1 MKVLI
6 KLELDTV
13 VATLGVNSLSK
24 KLSLSN
30 YSLTKQIIII
40 NLSTTCLSLFVLLFI
55 NFFLLNNDK
64 NLNNQNKI
72 ITEKID
78 QITDYLSKN
87 AIKRILTF
95 DDSCSEISTAINRE
109 QARIECNESNL
120 LDNNYKDK
128 LPQLEPTYTQKYIYS
143 NYLNTDLNIK
153 VIADNW
159 IKFAD
164 TDEIYNN
171 DEEVI
176 ISDIDIKI
184 DEKNMEKLG
193 FYQTYEKWYFFNFNF
208 FKKFFDQKRLNKQ
221 DIEKIKND
229 NILVMETIKSKVLDS
244 YIYKNKDN
252 DFKAMFS
259 SPIVKDNKV
268 YGVVLIDSLIFFD
281 DLQGASK
288 SILLT
293 NFFIFLISI
302 MFLLSLLFSKSIVT
316 PIKIL
321 SRNTNLEKEK
331 KLNKKNIINY
341 LDRKDEIGTL
351 SDDIRSMSN
360 DLKKRIKEIEE
371 FASDVSHELKN
382 PLASLKSSSDLL
394 STKLLAEKDKRLLIK
409 NMSND
414 IDRMNILIS
423 DISSYTLTSVE
434 IHEEAFEDV
443 ELISFFNDFKNS
455 LSNSN
460 FLINISV
467 IEKEIFVKINK
478 GKFIQVMHNL
488 LDNALSYL
496 SKLSKILIFI
506 KIDAKTCVIN
516 FVDQGPGIPIDYKD
530 KIFERFYTDRDVNNK
545 SHSGLGLSISKKII
559 ESFDGNINLI
569 KSTHIGFEGACFEIK
584 LPLKE

>member
-1 MKVLI
+1 
-6 KLELDTV
+6 
-13 VATLGVNSLSK
+13 VNSLSK

-30 YSLTKQIIII
+30 YSLTTQIIII
-40 NLSTTCLSLFVLLFI
+40 NLSTTCLSLFVLLVI

-64 NLNNQNKI
+64 NLDNQNKI
-72 ITEKID
+72 IIEKID

-95 DDSCSEISTAINRE
+95 DDSCSEISKDTNRE
-109 QARIECNESNL
+109 LARIECNESNL

-128 LPQLEPTYTQKYIYS
+128 LPQLDPTYTQLYIYS
-143 NYLNTDLNIK
+143 NYLNIDLNIK

-184 DEKNMEKLG
+184 DEKTMEKLS

-208 FKKFFDQKRLNKQ
+208 FKKFFDQKKLNKQ
-221 DIEKIKND
+221 DIKKIKND
-229 NILVMETIKSKVLDS
+229 NILVMETIKSKVLNS

-252 DFKAMFS
+252 DFKTMFS

-321 SRNTNLEKEK
+321 SKNTNLEKEK
-331 KLNKKNIINY
+331 ILNKKNIINY

-360 DLKKRIKEIEE
+360 DLKNRIKEIEE

-394 STKLLAEKDKRLLIK
+394 STKILAEKDKRLLIK

-423 DISSYTLTSVE
+423 DISSYTLTRVE
-434 IHEEAFEDV
+434 IYEEAFEDV
-443 ELISFFNDFKNS
+443 ELISFFNDFKKS

-460 FLINISV
+460 FLMNISV

-488 LDNALSYL
+488 LDNTLSYL

-506 KIDAKTCVIN
+506 KIDAKSCVIN

-530 KIFERFYTDRDVNNK
+530 KIFERFYTDKDLK
-545 SHSGLGLSISKKII
+545 HKTHSGLGLSISKKII
-559 ESFDGNINLI
+559 ESFDGDINLI
-569 KSTHIGFEGACFEIK
+569 KSTHTGFEGACFEIK